1 MKMSDEKKAED
12 KNTIFTSFSH
22 YKLALQQAF
31 EVIDKKQV
39 MKQRIHTL

>member
-1 MKMSDEKKAED
+1 MKMSDKEKAED

-31 EVIDKKQV
+31 GVIDEK
-39 MKQRIHTL
+39 